1 MSICKPIFLAAF
13 GAAVLIAT
21 PLYAF
26 DASKQFDA
34 NEEPRNI
41 LKYGYQALKRGAFD
55 EAIGAF
61 RFGASKN
68 DVASQWKLAHMLQTG
83 TGEKQDH
90 KAAYDLYTKIADRF
104 ADQYP
109 ARYNLAYVA
118 HAVVALGR
126 YDLSGIDNALA
137 PDPRRAEF
145 HFYRAAALYH
155 DPEAQYQLGRLYRS
169 DKVGTR
175 QPRSA
180 VRWLSLSARKGHV
193 LAQAELGEMLF
204 AGDGVVANPVRGL
217 VMMAR
222 AAQALP
228 PGKDVW
234 VHEAYSRA
242 HAQSNKAQREKV
254 QAAIARIRQQS
265 ATNRQNYALESIPGP
280 LAAGRAV
287 SSD

>member
-1 MSICKPIFLAAF
+1 MSICKPTLLAAVF
-13 GAAVLIAT
+13 AAALTA
-21 PLYAF
+21 PAGAF

-61 RFGASKN
+61 RFGASRN
-68 DVASQWKLAHMLQTG
+68 DVASQWKLARMLQTG

-90 KAAYDLYTKIADRF
+90 KAAYKLYTMIADRF
-104 ADQYP
+104 AEKAP
-109 ARYNLAYVA
+109 AGHNLAYVSS
-118 HAVVALGR
+118 AVVMLGR
-126 YDLSGIDNALA
+126 YDLAGIDGFVAA
-137 PDPRRAEF
+137 DPRRAEF

-155 DPEAQYQLGRLYRS
+155 DGEAQYQLGKLYRS
-169 DKVGTR
+169 GTVGAQ

-180 VRWLSLSARKGHV
+180 ARWFSLSARKGHT
-193 LAQAELGEMLF
+193 LAQAQLGQMLF
-204 AGDGVVANPVRGL
+204 VGEGVVANPVRGL

-222 AAQALP
+222 AAEALP
-228 PGKDVW
+228 PGKDIW
-234 VHEAYSRA
+234 VQEAYAEALDNAKHA
-242 HAQSNKAQREKV
+242 HREEAKAT
-254 QAAIARIRQQS
+254 IARIKQRS
-265 ATNRQNYALESIPGP
+265 ANRQSFALERVPAP

>member
-1 MSICKPIFLAAF
+1 MSICKPTLLAVL

-21 PLYAF
+21 PVGAF

-109 ARYNLAYVA
+109 ERHNLAYVA
-118 HAVVALGR
+118 HAVVMLGR
-126 YDLSGIDNALA
+126 YDLSGIEGGLDA
-137 PDPRRAEF
+137 DPRRAEF

-155 DPEAQYQLGRLYRS
+155 DPEAQYQLGKLYRS
-169 DKVGTR
+169 DKVGAK

-180 VRWLSLSARKGHV
+180 VRWLSLSVRKGHV

-204 AGDGVVANPVRGL
+204 EGEGVAANPVRGL
-217 VMMAR
+217 VMMSR

-234 VHEAYSRA
+234 VHETYAAAHRRAKRA
-242 HAQSNKAQREKV
+242 HRLEAE
-254 QAAIARIRQQS
+254 AAVARIKER
-265 ATNRQNYALESIPGP
+265 ANNRQNFALEKIPGSQ
-280 LAAGRAV
+280 AASRAV

>member
-1 MSICKPIFLAAF
+1 MSTCKATLLALFCAAAF
-13 GAAVLIAT
+13 HAAPVH
-21 PLYAF
+21 AF
-26 DASKQFDA
+26 DASKTFDA
-34 NEEPRNI
+34 DEEPRTI

-55 EAIGAF
+55 EAISAF

-90 KAAYDLYTKIADRF
+90 KAAYELYAMIADRF
-104 ADQYP
+104 AEQAP
-109 ARYNLAYVA
+109 AQHNLAYVSN
-118 HAVVALGR
+118 AVVMLGR
-126 YDLSGIDNALA
+126 YDLTGIAGEMEPN
-137 PDPRRAEF
+137 PRRAEF

-169 DKVGTR
+169 EKVGAK

-204 AGDGVVANPVRGL
+204 AGEGVAANPVRGL

-222 AAQALP
+222 AAKALP
-228 PGKDVW
+228 PGKDIW
-234 VHEAYSRA
+234 VHESYAKAKRKASP
-242 HAQSNKAQREKV
+242 AQRQK
-254 QAAIARIRQQS
+254 AALVVMRVNKRS
-265 ATNRQNYALESIPGP
+265 TDRGNYALEKVPGAS
-280 LAAGRAV
+280 AARQAL